1 MKATISVDANEYRV
15 VWMVYV
21 EDENGDIV
29 ERRPFATPEDA
40 KEFAEQFGDD
50 YGME

>member
-21 EDENGDIV
+21 EDEDGNIV
-29 ERRPFATPEDA
+29 ERVPFRTPEDA
-40 KEFAEQFGDD
+40 EEYAEQFGFA
-50 YGME
+50 E

>member
-21 EDENGDIV
+21 EDEDGNIV
-29 ERRPFATPEDA
+29 ERVPFSTPEDA
-40 KEFAEQFGDD
+40 EEYAEQFGFA
-50 YGME
+50 E